1 MDLPEDKKQAVMN
14 SNAEKKWQMIKD
26 MEKRR
31 PQLPPKEYLSKFKS
45 VMEEENI
52 KVLLLWSIELHILA
66 TYNNKSDVIFK
77 PDVRIPATF

>member
-52 KVLLLWSIELHILA
+52 KVC
-66 TYNNKSDVIFK
+66 YQV
-77 PDVRIPATF
+77 